1 MSKIDHERWLLKL
14 IDSERRERRAQ
25 ERREKENQRN
35 TSPLRERQQNQRKR
49 ERQRRHS
56 KSSSVRTLLKQTVSK
71 QNILHRALDVCEEF
85 QLLFQEIV
93 RLADLKAAAD
103 NDEKRARKQKRT
115 DRFGAVT
122 RTRYQGLRSGDRAE
136 RLASSFGKRFILIE
150 FSRGLYSHANSLRKL
165 DHSVRL
171 KDTEILE
178 RAIIKLDRQ
187 TYIRKEWNDIRK
199 RLIDTTE

>member
-25 ERREKENQRN
+25 ERRERENQRN
-35 TSPLRERQQNQRKR
+35 TSLLSEHKQSQRKR
-49 ERQRRHS
+49 TRRSPHS
-56 KSSSVRTLLKQTVSK
+56 KSSDVRTLLPQTVSNK
-71 QNILHRALDVCEEF
+71 NNRHRELDVCEEF

-103 NDEKRARKQKRT
+103 KDEKRARKQKRT
-115 DRFGAVT
+115 DRFGAVI

-136 RLASSFGKRFILIE
+136 RLASSFGKRFVLIE
-150 FSRGLYSHANSLRKL
+150 FSRGLYSHANSLREL

-171 KDTEILE
+171 KDTQILE
-178 RAIIKLDRQ
+178 RAIRKLDRQ
-187 TYIRKEWNDIRK
+187 KYIRKEWNDIRK